1 MSVSPNRGTDDVRKD
16 EAVDRVARAP
26 VGRMAT
32 VRPDGTPHVVP
43 FVFALVSMHAGAIR
57 LYWAVDDKPKRS
69 RRGSGSLQRV
79 ENLRQ
84 NPAVEVVVDEY
95 DDDWPALWWV

>member
-1 MSVSPNRGTDDVRKD
+1 MPSVGD
-16 EAVDRVARAP
+16 EVAISRLREAR

-43 FVFALVSMHAGAIR
+43 FVFALVSLHGGDLR
-57 LYWAVDDKPKRS
+57 LYWAVDHKPKRP
-69 RRGSGSLQRV
+69 RIPPGSLRRL
-79 ENLRQ
+79 ENLRV

-95 DDDWPALWWV
+95 DDDWTALWWVRL